1 MVQIEFCLLI
11 CKQKLDRSLI
21 NCQGLLMIIPKA
33 NKLDSAQ
40 LEEIE
45 AIVSEFECNILEIQG
60 HKQCVYAIL
69 GDETHALMFKR
80 IAGLSYIRKVDA
92 IESPYRLMDRRSALS
107 GHQVQVGISKV
118 VNDSPFIIGGPCTID
133 PNAPSLYLETA
144 HALKEAGVDALR
156 GGVWKPRTNPYSYQG
171 DSKAIEIILQAR
183 EETGLPIDIE
193 VMDSEQLKIAM
204 EAKVDIL
211 QVGTRNALNY
221 SLLKEIGKLS
231 AGTGSAVLLKR
242 GRHVASP
249 DEFIAAAEYLV
260 AEGNANVMLCPR
272 GTTPP
277 LDGYRNHPDES
288 ITPLLKNRTW
298 APVVIDPSHSV
309 GHAEYV
315 LACSLA
321 AIAYGAD
328 GLCIESHIDPARGI
342 GDDPK
347 QAITPEKM
355 KELIIS
361 CREVWKYRYIAKD

>member
-1 MVQIEFCLLI
+1 
-11 CKQKLDRSLI
+11 
-21 NCQGLLMIIPKA
+21 MIIPKA
-33 NKLDSAQ
+33 SKLDFKQ
-40 LEEIE
+40 IEEIE
-45 AIVSEFECNILEIQG
+45 KILSEFDCNILEIKG
-60 HKQCVYAIL
+60 HNQCVYAIL

-92 IESPYRLMDRRSALS
+92 IESPYKLMDRRSALS
-107 GHQVQVGISKV
+107 NHQVQVGIATIDK
-118 VNDSPFIIGGPCTID
+118 DLPFIIGGPCTID
-133 PNAPSLYLETA
+133 PSEPSLYIETA

-171 DSKAIEIILQAR
+171 DNKAIEIIIQAR
-183 EETGLPIDIE
+183 EETGLPIDVE
-193 VMDSEQLKIAM
+193 VMDSEQLTIAM
-204 EAKVDIL
+204 DAKVDVL

-221 SLLKEIGKLS
+221 SLLKEIGKQS
-231 AGTGSAVLLKR
+231 AGTGSGVLLKR

-249 DEFIAAAEYLV
+249 NEFIAAAEYLV
-260 AEGNANVMLCPR
+260 AEGNPNVMLCPR

-315 LACSLA
+315 LACSLS

-347 QAITPEKM
+347 QAITPERM
-355 KELIIS
+355 KELISS
-361 CREVWKYRYIAKD
+361 CREIWKHRYQVKD

>member
-1 MVQIEFCLLI
+1 M
-11 CKQKLDRSLI
+11 
-21 NCQGLLMIIPKA
+21 MIIPKA
-33 NKLDSAQ
+33 KKLDSSQ
-40 LEEIE
+40 LQEIE
-45 AIVSEFECNILEIQG
+45 SIVGEFDCSVLEIQG
-60 HKQCVYAIL
+60 HNQCVYAIL

-80 IAGLSYIRKVDA
+80 IAGLSFVRKVDA
-92 IESPYRLMDRRSALS
+92 IESPYKLMDRRSALS
-107 GHQVQVGISKV
+107 EHQVQLGISKLV
-118 VNDSPFIIGGPCTID
+118 MDSPFIIGGPCTID
-133 PNAPSLYLETA
+133 PQNPSLFIETA
-144 HALKEAGVDALR
+144 HALKEVGVNALR

-171 DSKAIEIILQAR
+171 DNRAIEIILQAR
-183 EETGLPIDIE
+183 EETGLPIDLE
-193 VMDSEQLKIAM
+193 VMDSDQLKIAL

-231 AGTGSAVLLKR
+231 AGSGSGVLLKR

-249 DEFIAAAEYLV
+249 DEFIAAAEYIV
-260 AEGNANVMLCPR
+260 AAGNPNVMLCPR

-298 APVVIDPSHSV
+298 APVVVDPSHSV

-315 LACSLA
+315 LASSLA
-321 AIAYGAD
+321 SIAYGAD
-328 GLCIESHIDPARGI
+328 GLCIESHLKPAKGI

-355 KELIIS
+355 RELISS
-361 CREVWKYRYIAKD
+361 CREMWKHRYLPKD